1 MEYKFI
7 ENLYQFD
14 FDILLSK
21 LELKDKKNFTLHE
34 TKKIL
39 LYITG
44 KKFKKDII
52 LSELKSLNN
61 FNNDFKNCIS
71 KDNIRFL
78 YDKYL
83 KMNTYKDLSSA
94 FNEFLT
100 ENNNDKKEINIEM
113 FINRIKDIM
122 PNLSDELLSQI
133 FIYLSENK
141 ETINLNIIEKKIN
154 HNLLENN

>member
-1 MEYKFI
+1 
-7 ENLYQFD
+7 
-14 FDILLSK
+14 
-21 LELKDKKNFTLHE
+21 
-34 TKKIL
+34 
-39 LYITG
+39 
-44 KKFKKDII
+44 
-52 LSELKSLNN
+52 
-61 FNNDFKNCIS
+61 
-71 KDNIRFL
+71 
-78 YDKYL
+78 
-83 KMNTYKDLSSA
+83 MNTYKDLSSA

-154 HNLLENN
+154 HYLLENN